1 MKRLDFNS
9 DWNFCK
15 EGGEKQE
22 KVNLP
27 HDAMLSEKRDKDN
40 ATQSGGAYFAGGTY
54 HYTKKLYIQEGW
66 ENVFLECEGVYQNS
80 TVKVNGTEV
89 YFRPYGYSDF
99 YVNLM
104 PHLKKDVENEIEIIA
119 DNSKIPNSRWY
130 SGSGIYR
137 EVGLH
142 VM

>member
-1 MKRLDFNS
+1 MKRLDFNQ
-9 DWNFCK
+9 DWNFWK

-80 TVKVNGTEV
+80 TVKVNGSILQTIWIFE
-89 YFRPYGYSDF
+89 FLCESDAAF
-99 YVNLM
+99 EERCG
-104 PHLKKDVENEIEIIA
+104 K
-119 DNSKIPNSRWY
+119 
-130 SGSGIYR
+130 
-137 EVGLH
+137 
-142 VM
+142 